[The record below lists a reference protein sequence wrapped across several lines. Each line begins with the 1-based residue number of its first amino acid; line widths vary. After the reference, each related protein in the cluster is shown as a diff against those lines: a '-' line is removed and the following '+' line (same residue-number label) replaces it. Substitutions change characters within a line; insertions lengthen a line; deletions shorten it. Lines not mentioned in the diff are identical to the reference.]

1 MSTKKEK
8 RCSNTTNHVERRR
21 DKTRQRIPTAFK
33 TWTVVTL
40 GRETVLAFQ
49 TPVQRIKK
57 QTTMVISSAISLFG
71 HLAWACMHEIACCN
85 DEKMRGMDK
94 QQQATGR

>member
-1 MSTKKEK
+1 MWREGGTG
-8 RCSNTTNHVERRR
+8 
-21 DKTRQRIPTAFK
+21 QRIPTTFK

-40 GRETVLAFQ
+40 GRETGLEFQ
-49 TPVQRIKK
+49 TPVQRMKK

-71 HLAWACMHEIACCN
+71 HLAWVCRHEIACCN